1 MYKKYYGNIE
11 AINEEENESEENKNR
26 KSSRRNENDSIS
38 DNISIE
44 DNIDY
49 SVKKLLLNIKFNKNK
64 TILKDKNP
72 RIYKINPP
80 IPDKIKFDI
89 QSSIYIT
96 SQISK
101 IESIR
106 NHYLKKGNKDSKQEY
121 IIKNKYKYE
130 NLKKNENINKTYTL
144 FSRRRKEKDETRL
157 KSESKEKIN
166 NNGIVTDI
174 SSQIDEKGFNK
185 VFSII
190 VFAIFVCVFLSKN
203 LKIEK

>member
-64 TILKDKNP
+64 TILKNKNP

-80 IPDKIKFDI
+80 NPDKIKFDI

-106 NHYLKKGNKDSKQEY
+106 NHYLKKGNKDPKQEY
-121 IIKNKYKYE
+121 IKNKYKYE
-130 NLKKNENINKTYTL
+130 NLKKNENINKSYTL
-144 FSRRRKEKDETRL
+144 FSRRRREKDKTRL
-157 KSESKEKIN
+157 KSEFKEKIN

-174 SSQIDEKGFNK
+174 SSQIDEKGFNI
-185 VFSII
+185 VFCII
-190 VFAIFVCVFLSKN
+190 VLAIFVFVFLSKN